1 MDFSLTEDQKMLKT
15 MVRDFAAKE
24 LEPIAAQI
32 DEEARF
38 PAESIKKIA
47 ELGLLGIPFP
57 EEYGGSSGGTLEE
70 AIVIEELARVCAS
83 TATIVIGD
91 ALSGCGSVG

>member
-15 MVRDFAAKE
+15 MVHEFAIKE

-38 PAESIKKIA
+38 PADPGKPNMSHA
-47 ELGLLGIPFP
+47 
-57 EEYGGSSGGTLEE
+57 S
-70 AIVIEELARVCAS
+70 LA
-83 TATIVIGD
+83 
-91 ALSGCGSVG
+91 